1 MVGNSAFWA
10 LVSCCG
16 FVDLHC
22 CGFLGFT
29 FGLLPYSSWLW
40 VWIASFGLF
49 VSGRFADVCSFVVFW
64 FSLVEISGRD
74 WLIFEFWWCGFTVR
88 RCLWVFGL
96 TLLGLVLILF
106 VGVGGRWCG
115 LFGLA
120 WWFLAVLGGQCAISF

>member
-1 MVGNSAFWA
+1 M
-10 LVSCCG
+10 
-16 FVDLHC
+16 
-22 CGFLGFT
+22 

-64 FSLVEISGRD
+64 FSLVEIGGRD
-74 WLIFEFWWCGFTVR
+74 WLIFEFWWCGFTGR

-115 LFGLA
+115 LFGLV
-120 WWFLAVLGGQCAISF
+120 WWFLAVLGGAVCHKFLRMVVLWFW